1 MLARA
6 GGVQACPCR
15 WAGGAGGG
23 RAYPQEGVVD
33 GCSRAEQVREEF
45 PVTTLKRASG
55 APAAGGI
62 QVMLEG
68 AVAQGGGVTRR
79 SGMLLEAHGMAVG
92 WACERA
98 CNFEAL
104 EATGP

>member
-1 MLARA
+1 MGVA
-6 GGVQACPCR
+6 G
-15 WAGGAGGG
+15 
-23 RAYPQEGVVD
+23 
-33 GCSRAEQVREEF
+33 AEDDRVEI
-45 PVTTLKRASG
+45 PVHSLKRVSG
-55 APAAGGI
+55 APAAEGI
-62 QVMLEG
+62 QVMFEG
-68 AVAQGGGVTRR
+68 AVAQGGGVTLR